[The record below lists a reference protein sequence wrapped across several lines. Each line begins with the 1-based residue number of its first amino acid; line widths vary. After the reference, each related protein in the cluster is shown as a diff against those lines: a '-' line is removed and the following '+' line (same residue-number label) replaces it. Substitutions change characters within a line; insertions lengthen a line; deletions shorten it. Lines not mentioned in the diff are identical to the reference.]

1 MPYKGACLP
10 YSSAKRRRYFR
21 YRLLA
26 LLMLTPVSFAVSEAV
41 KSKANSRRSRRN
53 LGSVILL
60 NFWYLFFK
68 FISEAYH
75 YIE

>member
-1 MPYKGACLP
+1 
-10 YSSAKRRRYFR
+10 
-21 YRLLA
+21 
-26 LLMLTPVSFAVSEAV
+26 MLTPVSFAVSEAV